1 MGKRFQLKYNRLLD
15 ILGDVAACADG
26 KLILVGGTALAL
38 FYLKHRL
45 SIDLDFIPKTGDEIK
60 LKNELKGCL
69 TKKGYR
75 TIKGAYLNQFVVQF
89 EDTSIKIEI
98 FSSPYKIKKVE
109 LVEFGNDKIPVASI
123 NDLFELKKLSY
134 MERKE
139 ARDLFDIIAIL
150 MHSGKD
156 LSIARKLVAEFG
168 VPINIDALSEMVTD
182 ERAYNS
188 FKEVVQNDS

>member
-26 KLILVGGTALAL
+26 KLILVWGTALAL